1 MTLQELYTRIDGNY
15 DHAVQIMRMEKLISR
30 YVLKFPSSDL
40 NGSLMEAA
48 KSMDPTQLFER
59 AHAMKG
65 VCANMGFD
73 KLAEAVGEITEEFR
87 PGNQRKYTDAF
98 LEVHKVHLRKSAFIR
113 TQIFSGSA
121 LAELCGIALMLS
133 GPFSGSKR
141 RGRFAQ

>member
-87 PGNQRKYTDAF
+87 PGNQRKYTDA
-98 LEVHKVHLRKSAFIR
+98 EVKDKLAGINDMYQRTIDGIHAFE
-113 TQIFSGSA
+113 QS
-121 LAELCGIALMLS
+121 L
-133 GPFSGSKR
+133 
-141 RGRFAQ
+141 

>member
-48 KSMDPTQLFER
+48 RSMDPTQLFER

-87 PGNQRKYTDAF
+87 PGNPRKYTDAEIKDK
-98 LEVHKVHLRKSAFIR
+98 LARINDMYQR
-113 TQIFSGSA
+113 TID
-121 LAELCGIALMLS
+121 GIHTYEQSL
-133 GPFSGSKR
+133 
-141 RGRFAQ
+141 